1 MMNREVEMEEKLVVR
16 VYDVGFGD
24 CIYVR
29 IPDGEKFFNVVIDCG
44 SKDTIQGGQKPTD
57 AIDHIISKLPKEA
70 DGKKHIHLLVVTHP
84 HFDHINGFEK
94 KRFEKA
100 AIDRIW
106 LPVFMNPDHEQ
117 AEKAQAFQDA
127 ADDEARLLLNR
138 SGLKLSQEAQ
148 ELLLRSVSNVT
159 ALKNLR
165 ENFAESNGINE
176 LYPLYISRDMG
187 KESKKGKIDLDRY
200 DFQIVK
206 GVATFCGFN
215 DSNTHLRVLAPEW
228 NIDKYYLGRI
238 TEDYKSL
245 VHMNALRLSAYHEGV
260 AELEPEIVSDSS
272 KTDEILDT
280 LPQNISEKEFRALQ
294 NRMLYSVLEFTEEE
308 GHLKNNTSVVLLL
321 EWRGRRLLFTGDA
334 EWDGKGLEEERKN
347 CCWDVMYGIPEVK
360 NVLLNPLDYFKVSHH
375 GSINGTP
382 FEKQGFQKIVKKM
395 VIPGKTE
402 VVVSTKWGTHNKK
415 NPIPNVNI
423 MKDLGSLAKNKRKYP
438 NDPDDKLQNEYQPQR
453 TDQEPDPPDD
463 TARYV
468 EVAFAPAD

>member
-1 MMNREVEMEEKLVVR
+1 MKHKEVEMEEKLVIR

-29 IPDGEKFFNVVIDCG
+29 IPDGENYFNVVIDCG
-44 SKDTIQGGQKPTD
+44 SKDTIKGGQKPTD

-70 DGKKHIHLLVVTHP
+70 DGKKHIHLLIVTHP

-117 AEKAQAFQDA
+117 AEKAQAFQNA

-138 SGLKLSQEAQ
+138 PGLKLSQEARD
-148 ELLLRSVSNVT
+148 LLMRSVSNAT
-159 ALKNLR
+159 ALENLR
-165 ENFAESNGINE
+165 VNFAEFNQIDA

-187 KESKKGKIDLDRY
+187 KEAKKEKNNLDRY
-200 DFQIVK
+200 DFEVVE
-206 GVATFCGFN
+206 GVATFRGFN
-215 DSNTHLRVLAPEW
+215 DSNTYLRVLAPEW

-260 AELEPEIVSDSS
+260 SEVEPEIGSDSA
-272 KTDEILDT
+272 KTGEVLER

-334 EWDGKGLEEERKN
+334 EWDGKGMEEGRKN

-360 NVLLNPLDYFKVSHH
+360 KVLLNPVDFIKVSHH

-382 FEKQGFQKIVKKM
+382 YEKQGFKKIVEKM
-395 VIPGKTE
+395 VIAGKTD

-415 NPIPNVNI
+415 NPVPCLDI
-423 MKDLGSLAKNKRKYP
+423 MASLGDLARNKRKYP
-438 NDPDDKLQNEYQPQR
+438 QDPDEELQGKYQPQR
-453 TDQEPDPPDD
+453 TDQEPDLPGD
-463 TARYV
+463 TARYI
-468 EVAFAPAD
+468 EVSFDPAD